1 MKIEYK
7 EGDLFSSAI
16 PVIVHGCN
24 TQGVMGSGVA
34 KIVREKFPEAY
45 IKYFQIFE
53 ERGLRLG
60 EIIPVMC
67 ERQNDST
74 LIINAMTQTLYGRD
88 GGRYASY
95 DAISDVMVKINKLCV
110 NHNIQK
116 IALPK
121 IGAGFGG
128 ANWDIIEKIIE
139 VELINVQPVVYTI

>member
-1 MKIEYK
+1 MKIEYR

-34 KIVREKFPEAY
+34 RIVREKFPEAY
-45 IKYFQIFE
+45 LKYFQLFE

-67 ERQNDST
+67 ERPEGSK

-95 DAISDVMVKINKLCV
+95 DAICDSTAKINKLCV
-110 NHNIQK
+110 NHK
-116 IALPK
+116 ITTIAMPK
-121 IGAGFGG
+121 IGAGLGG
-128 ANWDIIEKIIE
+128 G
-139 VELINVQPVVYTI
+139 